1 MVAQPQQAPQA
12 EQPPRVVVAN
22 AKGGVGKTTVAANTI
37 GALGDRG
44 LNVLGVDADPQG
56 NLTEAMGH
64 LDAYEAE
71 PPTLFDVL
79 LDVDSRDE
87 ITTIQCEGVE
97 ADLIPSSIDML
108 GSSIELVAAH
118 MLGQMHND
126 PTFSADADQIEA
138 ATAVIE
144 MMTSVV
150 TPATAGDHPHGYGLL
165 DDALDRVDADYDVV
179 VIDAPPGHNPLFKNA
194 LYAAPNL
201 IVPATAEASSKGA
214 VDRLFDEIAAFEEET
229 DVHIREQFAVV
240 NRIRM
245 STNAADQMT
254 SFLEQVFDD
263 VPVFKIPERVALSYA
278 YDEGES
284 IFEYDPSVDVAS
296 VFGDAADHLIDSLG
310 IDMEVAQ

>member
-1 MVAQPQQAPQA
+1 MVAQSQQAPQA
-12 EQPPRVVVAN
+12 QQPPRVVVAN
-22 AKGGVGKTTVAANTI
+22 AKGGVGKTTVAVNLV
-37 GALGDRG
+37 GALADRG
-44 LNVLGVDADPQG
+44 LSVLSVDADPQG

-64 LDAYEAE
+64 LDAYETE

-87 ITTIQCEGVE
+87 IQTIRCEGSE

-108 GSSIELVAAH
+108 GSSVELVAAH
-118 MLGQMHND
+118 MLGVLHND
-126 PTFSADADQIEA
+126 PEFPAEA
-138 ATAVIE
+138 SEINTATELIQL
-144 MMTSVV
+144 MTSLV
-150 TPATAGDHPHGYGLL
+150 TPATAGEYPHGYGLL
-165 DDALDRVDADYDVV
+165 DDVLSCVDDNYDIV

-194 LYAAPNL
+194 LFAAPNL

-229 DVHIREQFAVV
+229 DVTIREQFAVV

-254 SFLEQVFDD
+254 TFLEQTFDD
-263 VPVFKIPERVALSYA
+263 VPVFKLPERVALSYA

-284 IFEYDPSVDVAS
+284 IFEHDPSADVTETFAE
-296 VFGDAADHLIDSLG
+296 AADCLINSLV
-310 IDMEVAQ
+310 ITEEVAQ